1 MTQPTPVPAAPS
13 APGPPSGPAPGP
25 TPDELNRQ
33 AWTAAGQWGL
43 NGSMSELE
51 TLMWRSERHPELSS
65 TITAVML
72 LDTAPEWDRLRAA
85 HEWAVGL
92 VRRARE
98 RVQEPLL
105 PVGPPVWVT
114 DPSFRLDDHLR
125 RTRLDPAGGDLPALL
140 AHAERFALAPLDRT
154 RPLWEA
160 VLVEGLADGRAAYLL
175 KLHHSVTDGL
185 GGVQLLSMVQSRT
198 RDHTPDKPAGPADGP
213 PGRESSGGVNPIVL
227 TSRQLAARIGQAPDL
242 LWRSVRFGGTVLSDP
257 LRAGSDAVRFTASLR
272 RMLPPPPAPPSPLLR
287 RRTGRSW
294 RFGVLECEFRRLRA
308 AAKAAGGSVNDA
320 YVAALLGGV
329 RRYHERHDSPLESLP
344 MAMPV
349 SLRRG
354 DDPMGGNK
362 FAGALLAGPVGV
374 RDPVERIAVIRGTVL
389 TLRTEPALDSFGLLA
404 PWVNMLPSGVG
415 AAAWRLGATADLSAS
430 NVPGLPYRSYLAGA
444 RVDRIFAFGPLP
456 GVAIMVA
463 MTTHAG
469 ACCIGFT
476 IDGDA
481 VEDVSVLM
489 DCFAE
494 GLEEVLDIV

>member
-1 MTQPTPVPAAPS
+1 MTSTPKSAPPTPA
-13 APGPPSGPAPGP
+13 
-25 TPDELNRQ
+25 ELNQQ

-43 NGSMSELE
+43 EGSMSELE

-72 LDTAPEWDRLRAA
+72 LDSTPDWERLWAA
-85 HEWAVGL
+85 HEWAIGL
-92 VRRARE
+92 VRRTRE
-98 RVQEPLL
+98 RVQEPML
-105 PVGPPVWVT
+105 PVGPPVWVE
-114 DPSFRLDDHLR
+114 DSSFKLENHLR
-125 RTRLDPAGGDLPALL
+125 RTRLDGGDDVPTLL
-140 AHAERFALAPLDRT
+140 RYAERFALAPLNRR

-160 VLVEGLADGRAAYLL
+160 VLVEGLADGRGAYLL

-185 GGVQLLSMVQSRT
+185 GGVQLLSLVQSRT
-198 RDHTPDKPAGPADGP
+198 RDHTPDKPSSTAGASPSGINPA
-213 PGRESSGGVNPIVL
+213 VL
-227 TSRQLAARIGQAPDL
+227 ASRQLASRIAQAPDML
-242 LWRSVRFGGTVLSDP
+242 LRSVRFGGTVLSDP
-257 LRAGSDAVRFTASLR
+257 LRAGEDAVRFTASLR
-272 RMLPPPPAPPSPLLR
+272 RMMPPPPAPPSPLFT
-287 RRTGRSW
+287 RRTGRNW
-294 RFGVLECEFRRLRA
+294 RFGVLECEFKRLRA

-320 YVAALLGGV
+320 YIAALLGGL
-329 RRYHERHDSPLESLP
+329 RRYHERHGSPIENLP

-349 SLRRG
+349 SLRSG

-362 FAGALLAGPVGV
+362 FAGAMLAGPVGV
-374 RDPVERIAVIRGTVL
+374 SDPVERIAVIRGTVL

-430 NVPGLPYRSYLAGA
+430 NVPGLPFTSFLAGA

-469 ACCIGFT
+469 ACCIGFN

-481 VEDVSVLM
+481 VADVSVLM

-494 GLEEVLDIV
+494 GLEEVLAIT

>member
-1 MTQPTPVPAAPS
+1 MTKAGPPRSDPS
-13 APGPPSGPAPGP
+13 APTPG
-25 TPDELNRQ
+25 ELNQQ

-43 NGSMSELE
+43 DGSMSELE

-72 LDTAPEWDRLRAA
+72 LDTVPEWERLWAA

-98 RVQEPLL
+98 RVQEPIL
-105 PVGPPVWVT
+105 PVGPPVWVA
-114 DPSFRLDDHLR
+114 DRSFKLEDHLR
-125 RTRLDPAGGDLPALL
+125 RTRLDGGDDLPTLL
-140 AHAERFALAPLDRT
+140 GYAERFALAPLNRR

-160 VLVEGLADGRAAYLL
+160 VLVEGLADDRAAYLL

-185 GGVQLLSMVQSRT
+185 GGVQLLSLVQSRT
-198 RDHTPDKPAGPADGP
+198 REHTPDKPASSAGASPAGI
-213 PGRESSGGVNPIVL
+213 NPAVL
-227 TSRQLAARIGQAPDL
+227 TSRQLASRIGQAPDL
-242 LWRSVRFGGTVLSDP
+242 LWRSVKFGGTVLSDP
-257 LRAGSDAVRFTASLR
+257 LQAGDDAVRFTASLR
-272 RMLPPPPAPPSPLLR
+272 RMMPPPPAPPSPLLK
-287 RRTGRSW
+287 GRKGRNW
-294 RFGVLECEFRRLRA
+294 RFGVLECEFKRLRA
-308 AAKAAGGSVNDA
+308 AAKAASGSVNDA
-320 YVAALLGGV
+320 YIAALLGGL
-329 RRYHERHDSPLESLP
+329 RLYHDKHGSPLENLP

-362 FAGALLAGPVGV
+362 FAGALLAGPIGV
-374 RDPVERIAVIRGTVL
+374 SDPVERIAIIRGTVL

-430 NVPGLPYRSYLAGA
+430 NVPGLPYKSFLAGA

-469 ACCIGFT
+469 ACCIGFN

-489 DCFAE
+489 NCFAQ
-494 GLEEVLDIV
+494 GLEEVLEIA

>member
-1 MTQPTPVPAAPS
+1 MTKAGPPRSDPS
-13 APGPPSGPAPGP
+13 APTPG
-25 TPDELNRQ
+25 ELNQQ

-43 NGSMSELE
+43 DGSMSELE

-72 LDTAPEWDRLRAA
+72 LDTVPEWERLWAA

-98 RVQEPLL
+98 RVQEPIL
-105 PVGPPVWVT
+105 PVGPPVWVA
-114 DPSFRLDDHLR
+114 DRSFKLEDHLR
-125 RTRLDPAGGDLPALL
+125 RTRLDGGDDLPTLL
-140 AHAERFALAPLDRT
+140 GYAERFALAPLNRR

-160 VLVEGLADGRAAYLL
+160 VLVEGLADDRAAYLL

-185 GGVQLLSMVQSRT
+185 GGVQLLSLVQSRT
-198 RDHTPDKPAGPADGP
+198 REHTPDKPASSAGASPAGI
-213 PGRESSGGVNPIVL
+213 NPAVL
-227 TSRQLAARIGQAPDL
+227 TSRQLASRIGQAPDL
-242 LWRSVRFGGTVLSDP
+242 LWRSVKFGGTVLSDP
-257 LRAGSDAVRFTASLR
+257 LQAGDDAVRFTASLR
-272 RMLPPPPAPPSPLLR
+272 RMMPPPPAPPSPLLK
-287 RRTGRSW
+287 GRKGRNW
-294 RFGVLECEFRRLRA
+294 RFGVLECEFKRLRA
-308 AAKAAGGSVNDA
+308 AAKAASGSVNDA
-320 YVAALLGGV
+320 YIAALLGGL
-329 RRYHERHDSPLESLP
+329 RLYHDKHGSPLENLP

-362 FAGALLAGPVGV
+362 FAGALLAGPIGV
-374 RDPVERIAVIRGTVL
+374 SDPVERIAIIRGTVL

-430 NVPGLPYRSYLAGA
+430 NVPGLPYKSFLAGA

-469 ACCIGFT
+469 ACCIGFN

-489 DCFAE
+489 DCFAQ
-494 GLEEVLDIV
+494 GLEEVLEIA

>member
-1 MTQPTPVPAAPS
+1 MPTPA
-13 APGPPSGPAPGP
+13 
-25 TPDELNRQ
+25 DLNQQ

-43 NGSMSELE
+43 DGSMSELE

-65 TITAVML
+65 TITALML
-72 LDTAPEWDRLRAA
+72 LDSTPDWDRLWAA
-85 HEWAVGL
+85 HEWAIAL
-92 VRRARE
+92 VRRTRE
-98 RVQEPLL
+98 RVQEPVL
-105 PVGPPVWVT
+105 PVGPPVWVQ
-114 DPSFRLDDHLR
+114 DSSFKLEHHLR
-125 RTRLDPAGGDLPALL
+125 RTRLDPADGSGGDIAALL
-140 AHAERFALAPLDRT
+140 GYTERFALAPLNRK

-160 VLVEGLADGRAAYLL
+160 VLVEGLAGGRAAYLL

-185 GGVQLLSMVQSRT
+185 GGVQLLSLVQSRT
-198 RDHTPDKPAGPADGP
+198 REHTPDKPSSTAGASPA
-213 PGRESSGGVNPIVL
+213 GVNPAVL
-227 TSRQLAARIGQAPDL
+227 ATRQLASRIGQAPDL
-242 LWRSVRFGGTVLSDP
+242 LWRSVKFGSNVLADP
-257 LRAGSDAVRFTASLR
+257 LRAGDDAIRFTASLR
-272 RMLPPPPAPPSPLLR
+272 RMMPPPPAPPSPLFKR
-287 RRTGRSW
+287 RAGRNW
-294 RFGVLECEFRRLRA
+294 RFGVLECEFKRLRA
-308 AAKAAGGSVNDA
+308 AAKAASGSVNDA
-320 YVAALLGGV
+320 YIAALLGGL
-329 RRYHERHDSPLESLP
+329 RRYHERHGSPIDTLP

-374 RDPVERIAVIRGTVL
+374 SDPVERIAVIRGTVL

-415 AAAWRLGATADLSAS
+415 AAAWRLGATADMSAS
-430 NVPGLPYRSYLAGA
+430 NVPGLPYQSFLAGA

-469 ACCIGFT
+469 ACCIGFN

-494 GLEEVLDIV
+494 GLEEVLEIV

>member
-1 MTQPTPVPAAPS
+1 MTDPVPTT
-13 APGPPSGPAPGP
+13 PPASPAPTAVP

-65 TITAVML
+65 TITALML
-72 LDTAPEWDRLRAA
+72 LDTTPDWDRLWAA

-98 RVQEPLL
+98 RVQEPLV
-105 PVGPPVWVT
+105 PVGPPVWVN
-114 DPSFRLDDHLR
+114 DPSFRLEDHLR

-140 AHAERFALAPLDRT
+140 AHAERFALAPLDRA

-185 GGVQLLSMVQSRT
+185 GGVQLLSLVQSRT
-198 RDHTPDKPAGPADGP
+198 RNHTPDKPAGPADAA
-213 PGRESSGGVNPIVL
+213 PGRGSRGVNPAVL

-242 LWRSVRFGGTVLSDP
+242 LWRSLRFGGTVLSDP

-272 RMLPPPPAPPSPLLR
+272 RMLPPPPAPPSPLFT
-287 RRTGRSW
+287 RRTGRTW
-294 RFGVLECEFRRLRA
+294 RFGVVECEFRRLRA
-308 AAKAAGGSVNDA
+308 AAKTAGGSVNDA
-320 YVAALLGGV
+320 YVAALLGGL
-329 RRYHERHDSPLESLP
+329 RRYHERHGHPVESLP

-362 FAGALLAGPVGV
+362 FAGALLAGPIGV
-374 RDPVERIAVIRGTVL
+374 ADPVERIAIIRGTVL

-430 NVPGLPYRSYLAGA
+430 NVPGLPYRSFLAGA

-456 GVAIMVA
+456 GVAIMAA

-489 DCFAE
+489 DCFAD
-494 GLEEVLDIV
+494 GLEEVLDIG

>member
-1 MTQPTPVPAAPS
+1 MTTAGPPRSHPPAPTPA
-13 APGPPSGPAPGP
+13 
-25 TPDELNRQ
+25 ELNQQ

-43 NGSMSELE
+43 DGSMSELE

-72 LDTAPEWDRLRAA
+72 LDTAPEWDRLWAA
-85 HEWAVGL
+85 HEWAIGL
-92 VRRARE
+92 VRRTRE
-98 RVQEPLL
+98 RVQEPVL
-105 PVGPPVWVT
+105 PVGPPVWVE
-114 DPSFRLDDHLR
+114 DSSFTLENHLR
-125 RTRLDPAGGDLPALL
+125 RTRLDPAERPGGDMPALL
-140 AHAERFALAPLDRT
+140 GYTERFALAPLNRK

-185 GGVQLLSMVQSRT
+185 GGVQLLSLVQSRT
-198 RDHTPDKPAGPADGP
+198 REHTPDKPSSRAGASPAGI
-213 PGRESSGGVNPIVL
+213 NPAVL
-227 TSRQLAARIGQAPDL
+227 ASRQLASRIGQAPDM
-242 LWRSVRFGGTVLSDP
+242 LWRSVKFGGTVLSDP
-257 LRAGSDAVRFTASLR
+257 LQAGDDAVRFTASLR
-272 RMLPPPPAPPSPLLR
+272 RMMPPPPAPASPLLK
-287 RRTGRSW
+287 GRKGRNW
-294 RFGVLECEFRRLRA
+294 RFGVLECEFKRLRA
-308 AAKAAGGSVNDA
+308 AAKAASGSVNDA
-320 YVAALLGGV
+320 YIAALLGGL
-329 RRYHERHDSPLESLP
+329 RRYHERHGSPIDALP

-362 FAGALLAGPVGV
+362 FAGALLAGPIGV
-374 RDPVERIAVIRGTVL
+374 SDPVERIAVIRGTVL

-415 AAAWRLGATADLSAS
+415 AAAWRLGATADMSAS
-430 NVPGLPYRSYLAGA
+430 NVPGLPYRSFLAGA
-444 RVDRIFAFGPLP
+444 QVDRIFAFGPLP

-469 ACCIGFT
+469 ACCIGFN

-489 DCFAE
+489 DCFAD
-494 GLEEVLDIV
+494 GLDEVLAIA